1 MNAYETINDIL
12 VHLFNEIWELEEKA
26 IITEEYKDISN
37 NDMHIIEAIGLGKGN
52 NMSAIAKKLNI
63 TVGSLTTSMNS
74 LVNKK
79 YAVRIRS
86 EEDRRVVYIR
96 LTKKGEKAYRHH
108 EDFHT
113 QMTQAVVDKLTEEEI
128 PVLLKT
134 LNGLSEFFRNY
145 HEREERKK
153 ENVCICCPLASQN
166 KIDQDKI

>member
-86 EEDRRVVYIR
+86 EEDRRVVYIK
-96 LTKKGEKAYRHH
+96 LTEKGKKAYEHH
-108 EDFHT
+108 AQFHH
-113 QMTQAVVDKLTEEEI
+113 QMTEAVIKKLNEEEI

-134 LNGLSEFFRNY
+134 LEGLSEFFRNY
-145 HEREERKK
+145 H
-153 ENVCICCPLASQN
+153 
-166 KIDQDKI
+166 

>member
-86 EEDRRVVYIR
+86 EEDKEGGEGVSTSRRFPYADD
-96 LTKKGEKAYRHH
+96 TG
-108 EDFHT
+108 
-113 QMTQAVVDKLTEEEI
+113 
-128 PVLLKT
+128 
-134 LNGLSEFFRNY
+134 G
-145 HEREERKK
+145 
-153 ENVCICCPLASQN
+153 CG
-166 KIDQDKI
+166 

>member
-1 MNAYETINDIL
+1 
-12 VHLFNEIWELEEKA
+12 
-26 IITEEYKDISN
+26 
-37 NDMHIIEAIGLGKGN
+37 MHIIEAIGLGEGK

-79 YAVRIRS
+79 YVVRIRS

-96 LTKKGEKAYRHH
+96 LTEKGERAYHHH

-113 QMTQAVVDKLTEEEI
+113 QMTQAVVDKLTEEEM
-128 PVLLKT
+128 PVLVKT

-145 HEREERKK
+145 HEQE
-153 ENVCICCPLASQN
+153 
-166 KIDQDKI
+166 

>member
-86 EEDRRVVYIR
+86 EED
-96 LTKKGEKAYRHH
+96 
-108 EDFHT
+108 
-113 QMTQAVVDKLTEEEI
+113 
-128 PVLLKT
+128 
-134 LNGLSEFFRNY
+134 LSLI
-145 HEREERKK
+145 H
-153 ENVCICCPLASQN
+153 I
-166 KIDQDKI
+166 

>member
-74 LVNKK
+74 
-79 YAVRIRS
+79 
-86 EEDRRVVYIR
+86 
-96 LTKKGEKAYRHH
+96 
-108 EDFHT
+108 
-113 QMTQAVVDKLTEEEI
+113 
-128 PVLLKT
+128 
-134 LNGLSEFFRNY
+134 
-145 HEREERKK
+145 
-153 ENVCICCPLASQN
+153 
-166 KIDQDKI
+166 

>member
-1 MNAYETINDIL
+1 
-12 VHLFNEIWELEEKA
+12 
-26 IITEEYKDISN
+26 
-37 NDMHIIEAIGLGKGN
+37 MHIIEAIGLGKGN

-145 HEREERKK
+145 HERE
-153 ENVCICCPLASQN
+153 
-166 KIDQDKI
+166 